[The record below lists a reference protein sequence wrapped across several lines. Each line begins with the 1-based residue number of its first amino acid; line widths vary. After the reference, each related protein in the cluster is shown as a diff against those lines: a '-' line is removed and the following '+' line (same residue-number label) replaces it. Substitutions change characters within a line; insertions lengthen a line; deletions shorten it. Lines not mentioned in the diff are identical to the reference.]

1 MKRNEYGIQ
10 WIYMKTE
17 GTRFLLI
24 IYAILVIINI
34 IITLSIA
41 YFIKLFIDIATGDI
55 DMPLISVG
63 TWALSIIGIG
73 GIITMIHSVIAKL
86 IYGKIE
92 RNLRIELMSII
103 FSRRMVD
110 ISKQHTGE
118 F

>member
-10 WIYMKTE
+10 WIY
-17 GTRFLLI
+17 TRLKEQDFCL

-34 IITLSIA
+34 VITLSIA
-41 YFIKLFIDIATGDI
+41 YFLKLFIDITTGDI

-86 IYGKIE
+86 IYGKTD
-92 RNLRIELMSII
+92 RNLVI
-103 FSRRMVD
+103 
-110 ISKQHTGE
+110 
-118 F
+118 